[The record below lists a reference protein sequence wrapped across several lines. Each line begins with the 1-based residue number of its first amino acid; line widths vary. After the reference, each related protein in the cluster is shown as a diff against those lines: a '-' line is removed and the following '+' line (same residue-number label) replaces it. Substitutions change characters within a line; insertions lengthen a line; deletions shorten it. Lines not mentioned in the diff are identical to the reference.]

1 VTAALLLWLLA
12 TPAEAASC
20 DGPACMQIRLE
31 QVGACVWVR
40 STSRDRVDIEARL
53 AQGPVTLALEAADPK
68 KADAQASTA
77 KAGPGGGAE
86 GARPCERAL
95 ASEKMLN
102 DQRRQGV
109 SIPYNPQIDGV
120 AAECRRA
127 AAAAAKPAP
136 TKGEHTYVFDP
147 MFPQSKGT
155 PVYRAPLVRDG
166 ACVARPED
174 VQGYVTRYPDRP
186 ETAAPAKPP
195 GPPCTGNA
203 CGSVVFT
210 EDCLARNTGSRPVS
224 LKVHAMPT
232 LEVKSL
238 RPGDSV
244 KLNTFHTCLKP
255 KDITR
260 SEVNFV
266 E

>member
-1 VTAALLLWLLA
+1 MIAALLLWLLA

-20 DGPACMQIRLE
+20 DGPACMMIRLE
-31 QVGACVWVR
+31 QVGACVWVW
-40 STSRDRVDIEARL
+40 STARERVDVEARL
-53 AQGPVTLALEAADPK
+53 AQGPVTLALEPADPR
-68 KADAQASTA
+68 KADAQAGAS
-77 KAGPGGGAE
+77 KSGQGGVSRG
-86 GARPCERAL
+86 GDRCERAL
-95 ASEKMLN
+95 AGEQMLN
-102 DQRRQGV
+102 DQRRQGR
-109 SIPYNPQIDGV
+109 SIPYNPQVDGV
-120 AAECRRA
+120 AAECRSA
-127 AAAAAKPAP
+127 AAAAAKPA
-136 TKGEHTYVFDP
+136 TAKGEHAYVFDP

>member
-1 VTAALLLWLLA
+1 MTAALLLWLLA

-20 DGPACMQIRLE
+20 DGPACMMIRLE

-40 STSRDRVDIEARL
+40 STDRGRVDVEARL
-53 AQGPVTLALEAADPK
+53 PQGPVTLSLEAADPK
-68 KADAQASTA
+68 KADAQAAA
-77 KAGPGGGAE
+77 KAGQGGGAQ
-86 GARPCERAL
+86 GGDRRCERAQ
-95 ASEKMLN
+95 ASEQMLN
-102 DQRRQGV
+102 DQRRQGR

-127 AAAAAKPAP
+127 AAAAAKPA
-136 TKGEHTYVFDP
+136 TGKGEHIYVFDP

-155 PVYRAPLVRDG
+155 PVYRAPLLRDG
-166 ACVARPED
+166 ACVARLED
-174 VQGYVTRYPDRP
+174 VQSYATRYPDRP
-186 ETAAPAKPP
+186 ATASPAKPP

-210 EDCLARNTGSRPVS
+210 DDCLARNTGSRPVS
-224 LKVHAMPT
+224 VKVHAFAT
-232 LEVKSL
+232 LELKSL

-244 KLNTFHTCLKP
+244 KLHTFHSCLKP
-255 KDITR
+255 RDITR